1 MSYNKIY
8 ELIRDKEDKRL
19 VSGDYW
25 SKYEKCA
32 CVLGTIPALKGFITE
47 NDPYDGSFIRGI
59 YRSFCKNSEQL
70 FYKGEDIL
78 FGMTIAE
85 AEELQEYNDSCL
97 CNQKDILCVNATQ
110 LRYIRVLE
118 WLKERVLEEDQQQ

>member
-25 SKYEKCA
+25 NRYEKCA
-32 CVLGTIPALKGFITE
+32 CVLGTIPAMKAFISE
-47 NDPYDGSFIRGI
+47 NEVYEGSFIMDI
-59 YRSFCKNSEQL
+59 YRSFCNKGEQL
-70 FYKGEDIL
+70 LYKGEDIF

-85 AEELQEYNDSCL
+85 ADELQGYNDSCL
-97 CNQKDILCVNATQ
+97 CNPEDILCINSKE
-110 LRYIRVLE
+110 LRYIRVLA
-118 WLKERVLEEDQQQ
+118 WLKERVIS